1 MILPTPPSLV
11 TDQHRKEQSG
21 QERTVSEAAS
31 TNDDPSQNMEVDG
44 TKSKTEAENGSNE
57 SNNTSNTGHEDTD
70 TFSNEIYKVK
80 KEENIAQVVFESV
93 FPVLS
98 SPFS

>member
-11 TDQHRKEQSG
+11 TDQNRKEQSG
-21 QERTVSEAAS
+21 QERTVNEFAS
-31 TNDDPSQNMEVDG
+31 TNDNPAQNMEVDD
-44 TKSKTEAENGSNE
+44 TKSNTKAENGSNE
-57 SNNTSNTGHEDTD
+57 CNNTFNTGEGTD
-70 TFSNEIYKVK
+70 TFSNKIYKVK
-80 KEENIAQVVFESV
+80 KDDVIAQVTCESV

>member
-11 TDQHRKEQSG
+11 TETRKEQSG
-21 QERTVSEAAS
+21 QERTVSEPAS
-31 TNDDPSQNMEVDG
+31 TNDDPPQNMEVDG
-44 TKSKTEAENGSNE
+44 SKSKTEAENGSNE

-80 KEENIAQVVFESV
+80 KEEIIAQVVFESV